1 MTWMI
6 WGYPRDL
13 GNPDE
18 QLGSILSKAIKVDS
32 NWDVVWSYTSIYY
45 MTMYILYDYTY
56 LYIYIY
62 KCTMANSGYIHHD
75 FAVKIVHHET
85 RHQLLFKPTVDQ
97 PICRYRKKQNKTNNS
112 SMFVCTWKIE
122 YLWKFDVYP
131 KISDLIQWFTIIF
144 PSFFP

>member
-85 RHQLLFKPTVDQ
+85 SHQLLFKPTVDQ
-97 PICRYRKKQNKTNNS
+97 PICRYRKKTKQNK
-112 SMFVCTWKIE
+112 
-122 YLWKFDVYP
+122 
-131 KISDLIQWFTIIF
+131 
-144 PSFFP
+144 

>member
-56 LYIYIY
+56 LYIYI
-62 KCTMANSGYIHHD
+62 
-75 FAVKIVHHET
+75 
-85 RHQLLFKPTVDQ
+85 
-97 PICRYRKKQNKTNNS
+97 
-112 SMFVCTWKIE
+112 
-122 YLWKFDVYP
+122 
-131 KISDLIQWFTIIF
+131 
-144 PSFFP
+144 